1 MTPLFAADYPFLDV
15 LWTLVI
21 FMAFLLWIWLAI
33 TCFGD
38 IFRRHDMN
46 GILKALWVVLII
58 LMPYLGVLLYL
69 IVYHG
74 GIARRDAE
82 QLHKVQ
88 EAFDARVREAAAAA
102 GGGTA
107 GGGGGAASEIAEA
120 HRLLESGAINQEE
133 FDRLKAK
140 ALAG

>member
-38 IFRRHDMN
+38 IFRRHDMS
-46 GILKALWVVLII
+46 GFLKALWVVLII
-58 LMPYLGVLLYL
+58 LMPYLGVLIYL

-74 GIARRDAE
+74 GIAQRDAE
-82 QLHKVQ
+82 QTKQ
-88 EAFDARVREAAAAA
+88 AQQAFDARVREAAAST
-102 GGGTA
+102 GGGA
-107 GGGGGAASEIAEA
+107 GGGGAASEIAEA

-133 FDRLKAK
+133 FDRLKRK
-140 ALAG
+140 ALAD